1 MSPVPRKELG
11 RQGESAAEQF
21 LRRRHRYR
29 VLERN
34 FACRWGEL
42 DLVCL
47 DGKTLVFVEV
57 RSAGETG
64 LDRPEESV
72 TERKQRK
79 IIKAAKYFIQARR
92 IKEMNMRFDVLGVT
106 FRPGRETGFAL
117 YQNAFELPPV

>member
-1 MSPVPRKELG
+1 MASNSRKELG
-11 RQGESAAEQF
+11 RKAEREAERF
-21 LRRRHRYR
+21 LCRRHRYR

-34 FACRWGEL
+34 YACRWGEL

-47 DGKTLVFVEV
+47 DRKTLVFVEV

-64 LDRPEESV
+64 LSRPEESV
-72 TERKQRK
+72 TERKQRQ

-106 FRPGRETGFAL
+106 FRPGGETGFAL
-117 YQNAFELPPV
+117 YQNAFELPPG